1 MKFPRVIWNPGW
13 SKLGQVAGAI
23 WILMTTLLICARI
36 LLPYYGI
43 NLASEKAIPK
53 IQKDAISANPPS
65 EGSLAPNHE
74 HEVLKQAGAMGQKD
88 KLRAFEDATISPQ
101 MKTNQQ
107 GGIK

>member
-53 IQKDAISANPPS
+53 TQKDAISANPPS
-65 EGSLAPNHE
+65 ERSLAPNHE
-74 HEVLKQAGAMGQKD
+74 HALHQKSQ
-88 KLRAFEDATISPQ
+88 KE
-101 MKTNQQ
+101 QQ
-107 GGIK
+107 SRKYQ